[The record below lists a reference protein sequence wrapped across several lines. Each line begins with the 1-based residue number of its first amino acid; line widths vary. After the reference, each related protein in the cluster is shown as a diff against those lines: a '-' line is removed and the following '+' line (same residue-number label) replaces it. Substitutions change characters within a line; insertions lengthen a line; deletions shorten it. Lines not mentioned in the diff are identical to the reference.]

1 MSRASSYRFSLLG
14 CFVATL
20 ALGCGVDADLGSCLG
35 CSVGTGVTN
44 DHPPLPR
51 GECECGFEDLAWS
64 ASRIQGE
71 EGGPHPLVVV
81 PGLALPTIDRG
92 IVYNESG

>member
-1 MSRASSYRFSLLG
+1 MLT
-14 CFVATL
+14 TL
-20 ALGCGVDADLGSCLG
+20 ALGCGVDADLSWGVGSGRG
-35 CSVGTGVTN
+35 CGVGSGEGTSVTN

-51 GECECGFEDLAWS
+51 GECGFEDLAWS